1 MDITLLEEIIGTIAE
16 HLSLDIDDVTLD
28 SDITGDLGADSLDI
42 VELCDKFETKY
53 SLTATDDEIMSLSTV
68 ESVYD
73 LIYNKLGVGQ
83 KSDIGDDG
91 QLSW

>member
-83 KSDIGDDG
+83 KSDTGDNG